1 MCDLIVKP
9 HIYVGMC
16 VMSMWIMCLYV
27 NVSEYITYIH
37 THFTYA
43 YEFVIISNPNP
54 GLKLIVLSHSYKV

>member
-1 MCDLIVKP
+1 
-9 HIYVGMC
+9 
-16 VMSMWIMCLYV
+16 MSMWIMCLYV